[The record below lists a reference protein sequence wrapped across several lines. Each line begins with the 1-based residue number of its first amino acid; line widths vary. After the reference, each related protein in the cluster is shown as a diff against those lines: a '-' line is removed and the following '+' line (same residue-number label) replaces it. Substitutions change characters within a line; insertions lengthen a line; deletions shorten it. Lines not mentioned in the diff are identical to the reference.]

1 MRKKCPL
8 NREEG
13 HPCST
18 ALLRRAPSASQQLQ
32 AGKPC
37 SPRISHFE
45 GEDYSVTKKGA
56 IPRPKLSGALLQY
69 TGNQVEQ
76 WPWGTG
82 TPLWMSCTPEGPE
95 PKLGSRSGS
104 PSGTRGL
111 V

>member
-13 HPCST
+13 QPRST

-37 SPRISHFE
+37 FPWISHFE

-56 IPRPKLSGALLQY
+56 IPTAKLSGALMQH
-69 TGNQVEQ
+69 TGQRG
-76 WPWGTG
+76 GTVALG
-82 TPLWMSCTPEGPE
+82 HRHSPLNCMHP
-95 PKLGSRSGS
+95 
-104 PSGTRGL
+104 
-111 V
+111 